1 MIKEEFYS
9 IVDNLAMLNE
19 EAETEVKSAED
30 MEKEVEKTNKEVAD
44 KDSTSEDGKN
54 PRELVHELILLFLP

>member
-44 KDSTSEDGKN
+44 KDATGEETGEGWQS
-54 PRELVHELILLFLP
+54 